1 MNYYSDQ
8 ITNDI
13 ELKSSLNIAIDCGNG
28 AASIITKQIYEQL
41 GCKVTSLFDELDGN
55 FPNHHPDPTIDS
67 NLFSLIKKVRK
78 TKSEIGIALDGD
90 ADRIILCDEKGN
102 IVDGDQ
108 IIAMLA
114 DRWKRKKILRGGVI
128 GTLMSNYGLEN
139 YFKEKKIKFIRANV
153 GDRYVKEKMQKNNF
167 NLGGEQSGHIIL
179 SDYSTTGDGLMA
191 ALQVLH
197 IIQASGKPASQ
208 VCRPFEPRPQL
219 LENVKL
225 NIGDPL
231 RADAVKQVIAESE
244 KRLLGKGRLLIRESG
259 TEPLVRIM
267 AEGEDRKLIASVV
280 NEIVREIE
288 RVV

>member
-1 MNYYSDQ
+1 RMRS
-8 ITNDI
+8 
-13 ELKSSLNIAIDCGNG
+13 GN
-28 AASIITKQIYEQL
+28 
-41 GCKVTSLFDELDGN
+41 C
-55 FPNHHPDPTIDS
+55 
-67 NLFSLIKKVRK
+67 
-78 TKSEIGIALDGD
+78 
-90 ADRIILCDEKGN
+90 
-102 IVDGDQ
+102 
-108 IIAMLA
+108 
-114 DRWKRKKILRGGVI
+114 
-128 GTLMSNYGLEN
+128 
-139 YFKEKKIKFIRANV
+139 
-153 GDRYVKEKMQKNNF
+153 
-167 NLGGEQSGHIIL
+167 NLGGEQSGHIVL

-244 KRLLGKGRLLIRESG
+244 RRLLGKGRLLIRKSG

-267 AEGEDRKLIASVV
+267 AEGEDRTLIASVV
-280 NEIVREIE
+280 NEIVSEIE